1 VVQDRYRYFRVEARE
16 ILDQLGQ
23 GALDLEKGGAKGA
36 SPTDSVA
43 RLLRL
48 AHTLKGAAHVVK
60 QREIADRA
68 HALEDAL
75 SPFSG
80 SSAPASRDVVDR
92 VFSLVDEIGRYVA
105 QLTPQASAAAVW
117 HPASADSS
125 DLPLLAFRPAMDDLD
140 ALLGSVLEAH
150 VRLGALR
157 PRAAQVERARHLA
170 TLAVDQ
176 LSRPRDAEAVRTGR
190 EIQTE
195 KARAMVETLQGT
207 LGALERD
214 LTSSIDQLDREL
226 QQVREAAERLR
237 LAPAS
242 ALFMFLERAA
252 RDVAKAL
259 GKRVTFAASGGEVRV
274 DPVVLNM
281 VQGALLHV
289 VRNAVAHGIEGGVA
303 ERAAAGKPVDG
314 HVTLRIVQRGTVV
327 SFACTDDGRGVDLD
341 AVQRIAQQKG
351 LGVEGGGAMER
362 EELLRLLLKG
372 GISTSG
378 TVTEV
383 SGRGIGL
390 DVVREA
396 AERLGGTATVQTE
409 AGKGT
414 TIEIVVPLS
423 IASLHALVV
432 EASGTAMA
440 IPLHAVRG
448 GLRLVGED
456 VLRTAQRESILFDAR
471 RIPLASMPRA
481 VAATRASAPSP
492 RNASAHASAVVV
504 HGRTGM
510 AAFTVDRVMGARH
523 VIMRSLPVLAPA
535 SGVVAGVALDAVG
548 DPLLVLDPDSLV
560 AGAERPGAVS
570 LETLTA
576 PVSVLVVDDSLTTR
590 MLEQS
595 ILESAGYTVDLAT
608 SGEEGLIKAR
618 AGHHALF
625 LVDVEMPGMD
635 GFTFVER
642 TRADPALRHIPA
654 ILVTSRSAPE
664 DLQRG
669 HDAGAQAYIVKG
681 EFDQR
686 VLLERIRMLLE

>member
-1 VVQDRYRYFRVEARE
+1 LAQDRYRYFRVEARE

-36 SPTDSVA
+36 SSADSVA

-75 SPFSG
+75 ASG
-80 SSAPASRDVVDR
+80 SGASGPVPRDVVDR
-92 VFSLVDEIGRYVA
+92 VFSLVDEIGHYVA
-105 QLTPQASAAAVW
+105 ELTPQPSGAEASQPA
-117 HPASADSS
+117 HPDPS

-140 ALLGSVLEAH
+140 ALLSGVSEAH
-150 VRLGALR
+150 VRLAALR

-170 TLAVDQ
+170 TLVVDQ
-176 LSRPRDAEAVRTGR
+176 LSRPRDSETVRAGR

-195 KARAMVETLQGT
+195 KVRPTAESLQAT
-207 LGALERD
+207 LGVLERD
-214 LTSSIDQLDREL
+214 LTSSIDQLDQEL

-242 ALFMFLERAA
+242 ALFMFLERAV

-259 GKRVTFAASGGEVRV
+259 GKRVTFEAFGGEVRV
-274 DPVVLNM
+274 DTLVLNV
-281 VQGALLHV
+281 VQGALLHI
-289 VRNAVAHGIEGGVA
+289 VRNAVAHGIEAGDAG
-303 ERAAAGKPVDG
+303 RAAAGKPVDG
-314 HVTLRIVQRGTVV
+314 RVTLRIVQRGTVV

-341 AVQRIAQQKG
+341 AVRRIAQQKG
-351 LGVEGGGAMER
+351 LGLDGGRTMER
-362 EELLRLLLKG
+362 EDVLRALLKG

-378 TVTEV
+378 TVTAV

-396 AERLGGTATVQTE
+396 AERLGGEATVRTE

-414 TIEIVVPLS
+414 TIEIAVPLS
-423 IASLHALVV
+423 VASLHAVIV
-432 EASGTAMA
+432 EASGTTLA
-440 IPLHAVRG
+440 IPLDAVRG
-448 GLRLVGED
+448 GLRVAGGD
-456 VLRTAQRESILFDAR
+456 ILRTEQRESILFDAH

-481 VAATRASAPSP
+481 GAAIRSSALSP
-492 RNASAHASAVVV
+492 PHAAAHASAVVV
-504 HGRTGM
+504 RGRTGV
-510 AAFTVDRVMGARH
+510 AAFAVDRVMGARH
-523 VIMRSLPVLAPA
+523 LIMRPLPKLTPT

-560 AGAERPGAVS
+560 AGAERPGAIA
-570 LETLTA
+570 LETPFVPL
-576 PVSVLVVDDSLTTR
+576 SVLVVDDSLTTR

-595 ILESAGYTVDLAT
+595 ILESAGYAVDLAT
-608 SGEEGLIKAR
+608 SGEEGLTKAR
-618 AGHHALF
+618 AGRYALF

-635 GFTFVER
+635 GFTFVEQ
-642 TRADPALRHIPA
+642 TRADPALRHIPS
-654 ILVTSRSAPE
+654 ILVTSRSSPE

-686 VLLERIRMLLE
+686 VLLERIRVLLE